1 MDGDNLMVALLRWKD
16 IVIIRL
22 GELETLAVMAELTM
36 EDFGIEEQEDSCNER
51 V

>member
-1 MDGDNLMVALLRWKD
+1 MEGDNLMVALLRWKD

-22 GELETLAVMAELTM
+22 GELETLEALSELSPD
-36 EDFGIEEQEDSCNER
+36 DFGISTQEDSCNER